1 MTKETKSI
9 RSKNKLT
16 YNWELKS
23 ISENGVFAGYASV
36 FNTIDNQNDIIF
48 QGAFSNTIKKNKN
61 IKLLW
66 QHKTNEP
73 IGVFTYMREDAKGLY
88 VEGKLLLDIQR
99 AKEAYALL
107 KEGAVDGLS
116 IGYKVLDSDIDTHT
130 GTRAIKELDLF
141 EISLV
146 TFPANSDAK
155 ITQIKA
161 DHIAPNLDVF
171 NHSINR
177 AIDIITSM

>member
-1 MTKETKSI
+1 MIKQHKSI
-9 RSKNKLT
+9 HASDSLT
-16 YNWELKS
+16 FDWELKS
-23 ISENGVFAGYASV
+23 ISENGRFAGYASV

-48 QGAFSNTIKKNKN
+48 QGAFANTIKKNAN

-73 IGVFTYMREDAKGLY
+73 IGVFSYMREDAKGLY
-88 VEGKLLLDIQR
+88 VEGKLLLDVQR

-107 KEGAVDGLS
+107 QEGAIEGLS
-116 IGYKVLDSDIDTHT
+116 IGYKVINSDIDTHT

-161 DHIAPNLDVF
+161 DHMEGDARIFHQHID
-171 NHSINR
+171 R
-177 AIDIITSM
+177 AIAIVSSM